1 VDRHKERQLVA
12 VLDLL
17 FVVVTLAFF
26 ALGLAYVSA
35 CKHLE

>member
-1 VDRHKERQLVA
+1 MVTM
-12 VLDLL
+12 LDLV

-26 ALGLAYVSA
+26 VLGLAYVSA